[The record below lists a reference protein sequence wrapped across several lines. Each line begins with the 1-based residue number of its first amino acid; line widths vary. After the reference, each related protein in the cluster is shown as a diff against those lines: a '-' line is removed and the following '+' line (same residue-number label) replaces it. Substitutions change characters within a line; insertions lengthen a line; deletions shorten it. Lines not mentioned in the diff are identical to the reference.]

1 MSTAVMA
8 SNAIQ
13 DIRANVESAVL
24 GKQDTVRLAVVAL
37 LAGGHVLLE
46 DAPGLGKTS
55 LARALAT
62 SLGCRFT
69 RLQFTP
75 DLLPSDILGANVY
88 RPNTGDFEFR
98 PGPVFTNV
106 LLADEINRT
115 TPRTQSALLE
125 AMSERQVSIEGETL
139 PLPEPF
145 LVIATQNPFEFEG
158 TYPLPE
164 SQLDRFM
171 MCLEVGYPDRETERN
186 IFQRHRTGS
195 PTDDLQAVTNAEEMI
210 GLQRQVSDIRVDES
224 ISGYILDIVHA
235 TRSHP
240 ELALGVSTRG
250 ALTLYKAAQAMALL
264 EQRGFVIPD
273 DIKELCSPVLAHRVV
288 CRGAVRDGHRQRA
301 IQVLNGIM
309 DQLVVPF

>member
-1 MSTAVMA
+1 MSTAVM
-8 SNAIQ
+8 STSVIQ
-13 DIRANVESAVL
+13 KIRANVESAIL
-24 GKQDTVRLAVVAL
+24 GKEDTVRLAVVAL
-37 LAGGHVLLE
+37 LAGGHLLLE

-55 LARALAT
+55 LARALAK

-139 PLPEPF
+139 PLDAPF

-164 SQLDRFM
+164 NQLDRFM
-171 MCLEVGYPDRETERN
+171 MCLQIGYPDRETEREV
-186 IFQRHRTGS
+186 FRRH
-195 PTDDLQAVTNAEEMI
+195 
-210 GLQRQVSDIRVDES
+210 
-224 ISGYILDIVHA
+224 H
-235 TRSHP
+235 RSH
-240 ELALGVSTRG
+240 R
-250 ALTLYKAAQAMALL
+250 
-264 EQRGFVIPD
+264 
-273 DIKELCSPVLAHRVV
+273 
-288 CRGAVRDGHRQRA
+288 
-301 IQVLNGIM
+301 
-309 DQLVVPF
+309 